1 MLPLKKN
8 ITISP
13 INISELIK
21 THYSNLMRSFYET
34 QSSFLCGIYK
44 RYGSIETANII
55 LCFTRN
61 VHLEIIRQREKD
73 LNFSVSLENFWKNYN
88 IITNPIEKITSVVKI
103 TGIPKETVRRK
114 INNLTERGFLRKD
127 KKSKSYYWNL
137 GEKEKD
143 SFFQLIESETKSLS
157 SFISKIVK
165 DLGLKSNNTAVENE
179 IRSQFSFYWYH
190 YLSCQLEWL
199 KWWQLKLR
207 DNDLLLIAL
216 QATIPTL
223 NYIDNN
229 MKSVSVDD
237 VFKLIGKVSD
247 TNCKNCSI
255 SATSVAEIT
264 GIPRAT
270 AIRKLDKLVNLGFL
284 IRELKSKRY
293 AINQS
298 TDSRTK
304 NIMSK
309 DNVTFTIETFSNYI
323 AIILNSL
330 IQNRL

>member
-165 DLGLKSNNTAVENE
+165 DLGLKSNNTAVEND
-179 IRSQFSFYWYH
+179 W
-190 YLSCQLEWL
+190 
-199 KWWQLKLR
+199 
-207 DNDLLLIAL
+207 
-216 QATIPTL
+216 
-223 NYIDNN
+223 
-229 MKSVSVDD
+229 
-237 VFKLIGKVSD
+237 
-247 TNCKNCSI
+247 
-255 SATSVAEIT
+255 
-264 GIPRAT
+264 
-270 AIRKLDKLVNLGFL
+270 
-284 IRELKSKRY
+284 
-293 AINQS
+293 
-298 TDSRTK
+298 
-304 NIMSK
+304 
-309 DNVTFTIETFSNYI
+309 
-323 AIILNSL
+323 
-330 IQNRL
+330 